1 MKSIEAQEKEIVK
14 KIGTAIK
21 FWRKLS
27 GYNQENFSQIIE
39 TSRSYVAKLETG
51 GTGVSI
57 NKINEIARALRLSPF
72 TLLCG
77 VPNKEAL
84 NILMGLYNNNQLNI
98 SRDELEVLFC
108 IRLGKKKITRE
119 YYIHQLCILRSGVYT
134 CKMQKQGE

>member
-1 MKSIEAQEKEIVK
+1 MMKSKETQEKEIIK
-14 KIGTAIK
+14 RIGMAIK

-27 GYNQENFSQIIE
+27 GYNQESFSQIIE

-84 NILMGLYNNNQLNI
+84 NILMGLYNNYQLNI
-98 SRDELEVLFC
+98 SRSELEILFC
-108 IRLGKKKITRE
+108 ARLGKKKLTRD
-119 YYIHQLCILRSGVYT
+119 YYIHQLCILRSGNYS
-134 CKMQKQGE
+134 CKMQK

>member
-1 MKSIEAQEKEIVK
+1 MKSKEAQEKDIIK
-14 KIGTAIK
+14 KIGMAIK

-27 GYNQENFSQIIE
+27 GYNQESFSKIIE

-84 NILMGLYNNNQLNI
+84 NILMGLYNNYQLNI
-98 SRDELEVLFC
+98 TRAELEVLFC
-108 IRLGKKKITRE
+108 ARLGKKKLTRD
-119 YYIHQLCILRSGVYT
+119 YYIHQLCILRSGTYS
-134 CKMQKQGE
+134 CKMLK

>member
-1 MKSIEAQEKEIVK
+1 MKSKEAQEKDIIK
-14 KIGTAIK
+14 KIGMAIK

-27 GYNQENFSQIIE
+27 GYNQESFSQIIE

-84 NILMGLYNNNQLNI
+84 NILMGLYNNYQLNI
-98 SRDELEVLFC
+98 TREELEILFC
-108 IRLGKKKITRE
+108 TRVGKKKLTRD
-119 YYIHQLCILRSGVYT
+119 YYIHQLCILRNGTYT
-134 CKMQKQGE
+134 CTMQK